1 MCASK
6 VLPVLIPPITA
17 IRSFRL
23 HTRYSQGVP
32 SGMDDFWKCRRVFP
46 DNHDLYPKIS
56 EIQNVTLTVF
66 KDDLATCLNDTLGA
80 KYNFC
85 ESTVTL
91 QTSGIDY
98 TLGLHLF
105 PMCRLKKRVS
115 GDLKIYAE
123 DKTMQKYPITLPFD
137 LSSRLLTYIIEGK
150 PVSDP
155 SQFTCVQFAKY
166 LHQVGA
172 YTKENNKVV
181 MKQLTKGETPK
192 SGDMSCLADKSKIA
206 QAVVVHLEDGLDGLC
221 IRHAGCESLRVSTF
235 REACRMAGAVY
246 TQTLRRQP

>member
-1 MCASK
+1 MFASK
-6 VLPVLIPPITA
+6 VLPIIIPPIA
-17 IRSFRL
+17 AARSFRL

-32 SGMDDFWKCRRVFP
+32 SGMDDFWKCSRVFP

-56 EIQNVTLTVF
+56 EIQNVTLTIF
-66 KDDLATCLNDTLGA
+66 KDDLASCLNDRRA

-91 QTSGIDY
+91 QTSDIDY
-98 TLGLHLF
+98 ILGLHLF

-115 GDLKIYAE
+115 EDLKIYSE
-123 DKTMQKYPITLPFD
+123 DMNSQRHQITLPFD

-172 YTKENNKVV
+172 YTKENNKVII
-181 MKQLTKGETPK
+181 KQLTNGETPQ
-192 SGDMSCLADKSKIA
+192 SGDMSCLADKNKIA

-235 REACRMAGAVY
+235 REACRMAEAVY
-246 TQTLRRQP
+246 TQTVRRQP